1 MSEHACIF
9 ELSNLPASH
18 RNTDLYAIRHMG
30 VVTIVVGA
38 LEAAYWLRDTFGLS
52 TYLHLVERL
61 EAKPVH
67 TNRDLGL
74 RIYNIGTA
82 SKLLKAQS

>member
-1 MSEHACIF
+1 MCIF
-9 ELSNLPASH
+9 ERSNLPASR

-30 VVTIVVGA
+30 NVTIVVGA
-38 LEAAYWLRDTFGLS
+38 LEAAYWLRDTFGLP

-61 EAKPVH
+61 ESRPAH

-74 RIYNIGTA
+74 RIYNIGVA
-82 SKLLKAQS
+82 ANH

>member
-38 LEAAYWLRDTFGLS
+38 LEAAY
-52 TYLHLVERL
+52 
-61 EAKPVH
+61 
-67 TNRDLGL
+67 
-74 RIYNIGTA
+74 
-82 SKLLKAQS
+82 